1 MHRRHCLQ
9 LADRMN
15 AVLLRELGAGVDR
28 HRMLVDGRYAH
39 DVLLVCDG
47 LHDTPGPLLAHH
59 FRRAVELPEEP
70 QSNPALATQVVNTL
84 LGRHMGTPATNAPE
98 PQALATM
105 G

>member
-1 MHRRHCLQ
+1 MHRRHCLE

-28 HRMLVDGRYAH
+28 HRMLVDERYAR

-47 LHDTPGPLLAHH
+47 LQETPGPLLAHH

-70 QSNPALATQVVNTL
+70 KPNPALATRMVNTL
-84 LGRHMGTPATNAPE
+84 LGRHMGTQPTPSPE
-98 PQALATM
+98 DAQLATM

>member
-1 MHRRHCLQ
+1 MHSRHCLQ

-28 HRMLVDGRYAH
+28 HRMLKDERYAR

-47 LHDTPGPLLAHH
+47 LAETPGPLLAHH
-59 FRRAVELPEEP
+59 FRNAWELPEEP
-70 QSNPALATQVVNTL
+70 RSDAALATRITNVL
-84 LGRHMGTPATNAPE
+84 LGRHMGTPASTEPE
-98 PQALATM
+98 PLATM